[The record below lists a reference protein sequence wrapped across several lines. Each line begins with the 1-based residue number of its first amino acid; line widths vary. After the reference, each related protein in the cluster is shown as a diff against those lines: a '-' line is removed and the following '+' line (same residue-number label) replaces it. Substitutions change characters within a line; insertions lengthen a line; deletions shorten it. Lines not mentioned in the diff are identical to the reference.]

1 MKSSRRRFLQLAAA
15 AAALQTRPRL
25 VSAQAYPSRPVHWI
39 VGFPA
44 GSTGDLMGHVMGQW
58 LGQRLGQPFI
68 VEDRP
73 GAGGMIATES
83 MVRSPPDGYT
93 LLWTT
98 PANAIGVSL
107 YDKLSFN
114 FVQDTAP
121 VGGIMQIPQVMEVT
135 PSFPART
142 VAEFIAYAKAN
153 PGKVNMASSGIGT
166 GQHVVGEL
174 FKMMAGVDMV
184 HVPYRGAPL
193 ALTDLMAGQVQVM
206 FDVVSNSIPY
216 IRSGQLRALAVT
228 TATRISAL
236 PDIPTV
242 ADFIPGFE
250 AGAWNGLSVPRNTPP
265 AIINTL
271 NEALNAALADP
282 GIKARIVDLGG
293 EILGGSPAAFGKFV
307 ADEVEKWAKVIK
319 FAGLKAQ

>member
-1 MKSSRRRFLQLAAA
+1 MA
-15 AAALQTRPRL
+15 TR
-25 VSAQAYPSRPVHWI
+25 
-39 VGFPA
+39 
-44 GSTGDLMGHVMGQW
+44 
-58 LGQRLGQPFI
+58 
-68 VEDRP
+68 
-73 GAGGMIATES
+73 
-83 MVRSPPDGYT
+83 

-142 VAEFIAYAKAN
+142 VAEFIAYARAN

-228 TATRISAL
+228 TAARISAL

-250 AGAWNGLSVPRNTPP
+250 AGAWNGLSVPKNTPA

>member
-1 MKSSRRRFLQLAAA
+1 
-15 AAALQTRPRL
+15 
-25 VSAQAYPSRPVHWI
+25 
-39 VGFPA
+39 
-44 GSTGDLMGHVMGQW
+44 MGHVMGQW

-83 MVRSPPDGYT
+83 VVRSPPDGYT

-142 VAEFIAYAKAN
+142 VAEFIAYARAN

>member
-1 MKSSRRRFLQLAAA
+1 LA
-15 AAALQTRPRL
+15 
-25 VSAQAYPSRPVHWI
+25 SAQAYPSRPVHWI

-83 MVRSPPDGYT
+83 VVRSPADGYT

-174 FKMMAGVDMV
+174 FKMMTGVDMV

-228 TATRISAL
+228 TAARISAL

-307 ADEVEKWAKVIK
+307 ADEVAKWAKVIK

>member
-1 MKSSRRRFLQLAAA
+1 
-15 AAALQTRPRL
+15 
-25 VSAQAYPSRPVHWI
+25 
-39 VGFPA
+39 
-44 GSTGDLMGHVMGQW
+44 MGHVMGQW

-83 MVRSPPDGYT
+83 VVRSPPDGYS

-142 VAEFIAYAKAN
+142 VAEFIAYARAN

-228 TATRISAL
+228 TAARISAL

-307 ADEVEKWAKVIK
+307 ADEVAKWAKVIK

>member
-1 MKSSRRRFLQLAAA
+1 
-15 AAALQTRPRL
+15 
-25 VSAQAYPSRPVHWI
+25 
-39 VGFPA
+39 
-44 GSTGDLMGHVMGQW
+44 MGHVMGQW

-83 MVRSPPDGYT
+83 VVRSPPDGYT

-142 VAEFIAYAKAN
+142 VAEFIAYARAN

-216 IRSGQLRALAVT
+216 IRSGQLRPLAVT
-228 TATRISAL
+228 TAARISAL